1 MDDRKREFIGADKNI
16 RFEGQVSGG
25 VQIPGG
31 LREAAAKEPPAPK
44 PAPKRPKVQEHHEPE
59 FIGADRK
66 IAFEGQVSGGVQI
79 PGGLREPVKKPA
91 A

>member
-1 MDDRKREFIGADKNI
+1 MDDKKHELIGADKNI

-31 LREAAAKEPPAPK
+31 LRA
-44 PAPKRPKVQEHHEPE
+44 
-59 FIGADRK
+59 
-66 IAFEGQVSGGVQI
+66 
-79 PGGLREPVKKPA
+79 PVKKPA

>member
-1 MDDRKREFIGADKNI
+1 MDDRKRDFIGADKNI

-31 LREAAAKEPPAPK
+31 LRQAAAKEPPAPK
-44 PAPKRPKVQEHHEPE
+44 RAPKHPEVKERHEPE
-59 FIGADRK
+59 FIGADRN

-79 PGGLREPVKKPA
+79 PGGLRAPEKKPA